1 MQAVI
6 LVGGFG
12 TRLRPLTYTTPKPLL
27 PVANVPL
34 LEHIIAAL
42 STANVTEVVLALGFK
57 PEPFLA
63 AFPDGMCAGVSLR
76 YAVEPHPMDTAGA
89 VGFAARYA
97 AINDTFIV
105 VNGDILTDLDVRA
118 LVDFHRQ
125 QRAVATLHLTPVE
138 DPSQFGV
145 VETNDSGVVQRFLEK
160 PQAHETTSRSVN
172 AGTYV
177 LEPSILDHIPIDQS
191 LSIERVVFPALVAT
205 GSLFAMSTDDYWI
218 DTGRPETYL
227 KANLD
232 LIDGSRSRILASI
245 AAQAHI
251 AGTAVVTHSVV
262 GDGCQIGGGAI
273 ISDSVLL
280 PGAVVDSGARVEASI
295 VMGHIGQGATVTD
308 CVIGIDGRVD
318 PRTTHV
324 GEKIPDP
331 ATL

>member
-42 STANVTEVVLALGFK
+42 STADVTEVVLALGFK

-125 QRAVATLHLTPVE
+125 QRADE
-138 DPSQFGV
+138 DGDPDREIDRTGIEHFPRA
-145 VETNDSGVVQRFLEK
+145 DRQR
-160 PQAHETTSRSVN
+160 RN
-172 AGTYV
+172 AGNA
-177 LEPSILDHIPIDQS
+177 I
-191 LSIERVVFPALVAT
+191 
-205 GSLFAMSTDDYWI
+205 
-218 DTGRPETYL
+218 
-227 KANLD
+227 
-232 LIDGSRSRILASI
+232 I
-245 AAQAHI
+245 AAEEFQLAEQVEQAD
-251 AGTAVVTHSVV
+251 AP
-262 GDGCQIGGGAI
+262 GDGAERQI
-273 ISDSVLL
+273 V
-280 PGAVVDSGARVEASI
+280 ARQTHGDDAEQHRGEASD
-295 VMGHIGQGATVTD
+295 QQ
-308 CVIGIDGRVD
+308 
-318 PRTTHV
+318 
-324 GEKIPDP
+324 
-331 ATL
+331 